1 MRKSFVLFFL
11 VIELLLGFIFYQ
23 YHNIEEEH
31 LREDLFLKMKNY
43 SLSFEGD
50 QFDIE
55 ITPNSKQKNPY
66 ELYQDTQAL
75 YILVPFPEST
85 KDLLKI
91 YYPLSKYQQALSAIQ
106 WKLAS
111 QFLLL
116 SLIAAVISFW
126 FSTYI
131 LTPLRDSLKLLEM
144 FIKDMI
150 HDLNTPLSSILINL
164 KMMDGENS
172 EVQSIKQSAKTI
184 SMLQHNLDAYLRDS
198 HLNSERFDLAAL
210 VQEQVDFFAPL
221 YDYLSWSIEVE
232 PLMLH
237 SDKQAF
243 SRILYNLLSNAC
255 KYNITHGTVSIK
267 TQKSTLAI
275 TNESYGIEHPDR
287 LFERFYKESERGLG
301 IGLHIVEK
309 LCTELSISKRLH
321 IEDTTVTFLLDLE
334 KLVSK

>member
-1 MRKSFVLFFL
+1 M
-11 VIELLLGFIFYQ
+11 IELLLGFIFYQ
-23 YHNIEEEH
+23 YYSIEEKH
-31 LREDLFLKMKNY
+31 LQENLFLEMKNY
-43 SLSFEGD
+43 SLSFEGE

-55 ITPNSKQKNPY
+55 ITPYNKQKTPY
-66 ELYQDTQAL
+66 ELYHDSDAF
-75 YILVPFPEST
+75 YILIPFPDNQN
-85 KDLLKI
+85 DLLKI
-91 YYPLSKYQQALSAIQ
+91 YYPLSEYQQALSTIR
-106 WKLAS
+106 WRLVG

-116 SLIAAVISFW
+116 SLISIFISFW

-131 LTPLRDSLKLLEM
+131 LTPLRDSLKLLEV

-164 KMMDGENS
+164 KMMDGKNS

-184 SMLQHNLDAYLRDS
+184 SMLHHNLDAYLRES
-198 HLNSERFDLAAL
+198 HITHSRFDLEAL

-221 YDYLSWSIEVE
+221 YDYLNWKVE
-232 PLMLH
+232 ITPWILH

-255 KYNITHGTVSIK
+255 KYNTSHGTIHIK
-267 TQKSTLAI
+267 TEGTKLMI
-275 TNESYGIEHPDR
+275 TNDSYGIKHPDR

-309 LCTELSISKRLH
+309 LCTELSITKELQ
-321 IEDTTVTFLLDLE
+321 IEGTTITFILDLNQ
-334 KLVSK
+334 VTSK

>member
-1 MRKSFVLFFL
+1 M
-11 VIELLLGFIFYQ
+11 Q
-23 YHNIEEEH
+23 
-31 LREDLFLKMKNY
+31 EDIFLKMKNY

-55 ITPNSKQKNPY
+55 ITSHNKQKNPY
-66 ELYQDTQAL
+66 ELYRDTQAL
-75 YILVPFPEST
+75 YILVPFPESA

-91 YYPLSKYQQALSAIQ
+91 YYPLSRYQQTLSAIQ
-106 WKLAS
+106 WKLAG

-116 SLIAAVISFW
+116 SLVAVFISFW
-126 FSTYI
+126 FSSYI
-131 LTPLRDSLKLLEM
+131 LTPVRDALKLLEM

-164 KMMDGENS
+164 KMMDRENS
-172 EVQSIKQSAKTI
+172 EVQSIKQSTKTI

-198 HLNSERFDLAAL
+198 HLNSERFNLAEL

-221 YDYLSWSIEVE
+221 YDYLNWNIEVE
-232 PLMLH
+232 PLILN

-243 SRILYNLLSNAC
+243 SRILYNLFSNAC
-255 KYNITHGTVSIK
+255 KYNITHGTISIK

-275 TNESYGIEHPDR
+275 TNESYGIQHPDR

-321 IEDTTVTFLLDLE
+321 IEDTTVTFLLDLD
-334 KLVSK
+334 KVTSK